1 MATSQPICANQAP
14 DNTKCNSTGRFACK
28 NCLLITYCGPEC
40 QKSHWAM
47 HKLDCKSRLGKEGW
61 QPGWVLE
68 NRNPAFVGDGPPQVA
83 YGGGKYLWGNVPAF
97 DVLQLGANEGVS
109 YNEQLRLLFAA
120 SGDLRNIVKTIAK
133 LPNSYTQ
140 PIEVTINDRDLDIVA
155 RNAIMLLIALVVD
168 DVDVAAD
175 CIIHVWYSALLRKSD
190 LDILQH
196 RIRPVLE
203 EVCHKLKGKGAD
215 TLQAKTW
222 MFGQRSLRLVLKR
235 SAWDDLLFFTDT
247 PKDLTA
253 NQAHEFRKAVTLAEG
268 RKDYRDRHLLLQ
280 SPSHRIAL
288 TRFREDGLLLP
299 FGAARDAFRHPNPTI
314 YQETSWP
321 MYDNADP
328 LNGWSAKDVQETQ
341 IGPATADIY
350 GKLFTSLRTV
360 LQAFLRRLSS
370 SQTSFRLFHMDASA
384 LPKFLENSTFSRIEV
399 SNISDA
405 GYLGIHHTLDLMI
418 PLLQSPLVNPH
429 ATLITLFMNAVD
441 EHATEMERLTDMKA
455 DGTVMKRIYK
465 YLSPSGR
472 PLNYYDT
479 TIFKI
484 MAAGDCVPT
493 YDHVFDRHAAK
504 LMFSRSARLVGAAMK
519 GSHTVIEKWPFRLKL
534 RPGQTGAQEEFDRL
548 LGGGVSSK
556 ERYVEWKRV

>member
-14 DNTKCNSTGRFACK
+14 DNTKCNNTGRFACK

-68 NRNPAFVGDGPPQVA
+68 NRNPAFVGDGPPQMA

-97 DVLQLGANEGVS
+97 DVLQLSVNEGVS
-109 YNEQLRLLFAA
+109 YNEQLRILVAA

-175 CIIHVWYSALLRKSD
+175 CIIH
-190 LDILQH
+190 
-196 RIRPVLE
+196 
-203 EVCHKLKGKGAD
+203 
-215 TLQAKTW
+215 
-222 MFGQRSLRLVLKR
+222 
-235 SAWDDLLFFTDT
+235 DDLLFFTDT
-247 PKDLTA
+247 PKGLTA
-253 NQAHEFRKAVTLAEG
+253 NQAHEIRKAVTLAEG
-268 RKDYRDRHLLLQ
+268 RKDYRDYHLLLQ

-341 IGPATADIY
+341 TGPATADIY

-360 LQAFLRRLSS
+360 LRAFLRRLSS
-370 SQTSFRLFHMDASA
+370 SQTSFRLFYMDASA

-405 GYLGIHHTLDLMI
+405 GYLGIHHTLDLTI
-418 PLLQSPLVNPH
+418 PLL
-429 ATLITLFMNAVD
+429 
-441 EHATEMERLTDMKA
+441 
-455 DGTVMKRIYK
+455 
-465 YLSPSGR
+465 
-472 PLNYYDT
+472 
-479 TIFKI
+479 
-484 MAAGDCVPT
+484 
-493 YDHVFDRHAAK
+493 
-504 LMFSRSARLVGAAMK
+504 
-519 GSHTVIEKWPFRLKL
+519 
-534 RPGQTGAQEEFDRL
+534 
-548 LGGGVSSK
+548 
-556 ERYVEWKRV
+556 